1 MQFVTDSGTDLSLTA
16 VELAELNIHIV
27 PLTVTLDEK
36 SYQEGLDIKPEDF
49 YRLQE
54 ASDNMPTTSQPSA
67 GELAE
72 VYKGLAEEDPE
83 IMSIHISSGLSGTYN
98 AARLAAGLVPEA
110 NVTVV
115 DTKTLSA
122 AAGWQVE
129 MAAKAA
135 QAGWPVDRIKSL
147 LDDISAASDSIYT
160 LKELKYLIHGG
171 RIGHM
176 KGLIASVLKIKP
188 ILGVE
193 KVGGTYVQLGQVRTF
208 KRAMAGIVDQM
219 ASQHAP
225 GSALRAQVLHADN
238 PEAADTLQQLVDER
252 FDCNWLPNRAISLVL
267 GAHTGP
273 SLVAVAFAPQAVFE
287 DVTDVT

>member
-1 MQFVTDSGTDLSLTA
+1 
-16 VELAELNIHIV
+16 LAEN
-27 PLTVTLDEK
+27 
-36 SYQEGLDIKPEDF
+36 
-49 YRLQE
+49 
-54 ASDNMPTTSQPSA
+54 
-67 GELAE
+67 
-72 VYKGLAEEDPE
+72 DPE

-98 AARLAAGLVPEA
+98 AARLAAGLVSEA

-135 QAGWPVDRIKSL
+135 QAGWPAERIKSL

-219 ASQHAP
+219 ANQHAP
-225 GSALRAQVLHADN
+225 GSALRVQVLHADN
-238 PEAADTLQQLVDER
+238 PEAAGTLHQLVDER
-252 FDCNWLPNRAISLVL
+252 FDCSWRPTRAISLVL

-287 DVTDVT
+287 DVTDII

>member
-1 MQFVTDSGTDLSLTA
+1 MQFVTDSGTDLSLTPA
-16 VELAELNIHIV
+16 QLTELNIHIV
-27 PLTVTLDEK
+27 PLTVTLDGE
-36 SYQEGLDIKPEDF
+36 SYQEGVDIKPEDF

-72 VYKGLAEEDPE
+72 VYRALAENDPE

-98 AARLAAGLVPEA
+98 SARLAAELVPEA

-115 DTKTLSA
+115 DTKTLSV

-129 MAAKAA
+129 MAARAA
-135 QAGWPVDRIKSL
+135 QAGYSVDRIESL
-147 LDDISAASDSIYT
+147 MKDISAASDSVYT

-176 KGLIASVLKIKP
+176 KGLIATVLRIKP
-188 ILGVE
+188 IIGVE
-193 KVGGTYVQLGQVRTF
+193 KVGGTYEQLGQVRTF
-208 KRAMAGIVDQM
+208 KKAMVGVVDQI
-219 ASQHAP
+219 AKQHAP
-225 GSALRAQVLHADN
+225 GSALRVQVMHANNVEGADILHG
-238 PEAADTLQQLVDER
+238 LVDQR
-252 FDCNWLPNRAISLVL
+252 FDCTWLPTTAISLVL

-287 DVTDVT
+287 DVTNVI

>member
-72 VYKGLAEEDPE
+72 VYKGLAENDPE

-147 LDDISAASDSIYT
+147 MDDISAASDSIYT

-193 KVGGTYVQLGQVRTF
+193 KAGGTYVQLGQVRTF

-219 ASQHAP
+219 ANQHAP
-225 GSALRAQVLHADN
+225 GSALRVQVLHADN
-238 PEAADTLQQLVDER
+238 PEAADTLRQLVDER
-252 FDCNWLPNRAISLVL
+252 FDCSWIPTRAISLVL

-287 DVTDVT
+287 VVIDTN

>member
-1 MQFVTDSGTDLSLTA
+1 MQFVTDSGTDLSLTPA
-16 VELAELNIHIV
+16 QLAELNIHIV

-54 ASDNMPTTSQPSA
+54 ASDNMPTTSQPAA
-67 GELAE
+67 GEMAE
-72 VYKGLAEEDPE
+72 VYRALAENDPE
-83 IMSIHISSGLSGTYN
+83 IMSIHLSSGLSGTCN
-98 AARLAAGLVPEA
+98 SARLGAELVPEA

-115 DTKTLSA
+115 DTKTLSV

-129 MAAKAA
+129 MAARAA
-135 QAGWPVDRIKSL
+135 QAGSSIDQIKSL
-147 LDDISAASDSIYT
+147 MEDISAASDSVYT

-176 KGLIASVLKIKP
+176 KGLIATVLRIKP
-188 ILGVE
+188 IIGVE
-193 KVGGTYVQLGQVRTF
+193 KVGGTYEQLGQVRTF
-208 KRAMAGIVDQM
+208 KKAMVGVVDQI
-219 ASQHAP
+219 AKQHAP
-225 GSALRAQVLHADN
+225 GSALHVQVMHANN
-238 PEAADTLQQLVDER
+238 PEGADILHGLVDQR
-252 FDCNWLPNRAISLVL
+252 FDCTWLPTQLISLVL

-287 DVTDVT
+287 DVTNVN

>member
-1 MQFVTDSGTDLSLTA
+1 MQFVTDSGTDLSLTQDQ
-16 VELAELNIHIV
+16 LAELNIHIV
-27 PLTVTLDEK
+27 PLTVTLDEV
-36 SYQEGLDIKPEDF
+36 SYLEGVDITPEDF

-72 VYKGLAEEDPE
+72 VYRAVAENDSE
-83 IMSIHISSGLSGTYN
+83 IMSIHISSGLSGTFN

-129 MAAKAA
+129 MAARAA
-135 QAGWPVDRIKSL
+135 QAGWPIDRIKSML
-147 LDDISAASDSIYT
+147 EDISAASDSVYT

-176 KGLIASVLKIKP
+176 KGLIATVLKIKP
-188 ILGVE
+188 IIGVE
-193 KVGGTYVQLGQVRTF
+193 KVGGTYEQLGQVRTF
-208 KRAMAGIVDQM
+208 KKAMAGIVDQM
-219 ASQHAP
+219 AKQHEP
-225 GSALRAQVLHADN
+225 GSALRVQVLHAHN
-238 PEAADTLQQLVDER
+238 PEAAGILHDYVDER
-252 FDCNWLPNRAISLVL
+252 FDCTWLPTQPISLVL

-273 SLVAVAFAPQAVFE
+273 SLVAVAYAPQAVFE
-287 DVTDVT
+287 EVTNVM

>member
-16 VELAELNIHIV
+16 DQLAEMNIHIV

-36 SYQEGLDIKPEDF
+36 SYREGLDIQPEDF

-72 VYKGLAEEDPE
+72 VYRALAEKDPE

-115 DTKTLSA
+115 DSKTLSA

-135 QAGWPVDRIKSL
+135 QAGYSVDRIKSMI
-147 LDDISAASDSIYT
+147 DDISAASDSVYT

-176 KGLIASVLKIKP
+176 KGLIASILNIKP
-188 ILGVE
+188 IIGVE

-219 ASQHAP
+219 AEQHAP
-225 GSALRAQVLHADN
+225 GSALRVQVLHADN
-238 PEAADTLQQLVDER
+238 PEAADGLRQLVDER
-252 FDCNWLPNRAISLVL
+252 FDCTWLPTRAISLVL

-287 DVTDVT
+287 VVTNVN